1 MWGLPKYKWIHTFHS
16 LSIIVYLDHS
26 AGWIPNISFQLWP
39 WNLRPSHFYFC
50 FTFKSST
57 FHSLLQSG
65 RFAPFCYL
73 DWLCIVRLPTTFIF
87 SLFTCLTCLNWI
99 FAPIFSLFLYLLEI
113 YYHSPILYSAS
124 SEGLNDIKSILRETK
139 SNAKKNK
146 TALKSENKTQT
157 LLSDNR
163 LYQINLHNVIKHFEH
178 F

>member
-1 MWGLPKYKWIHTFHS
+1 MQLLFQLHWFPIDFRTRFHINLFIIHWKKIDNVLTVLVFMWGLPKYKWIHTFHS

-26 AGWIPNISFQLWP
+26 AGWISNISFQLWP

-113 YYHSPILYSAS
+113 
-124 SEGLNDIKSILRETK
+124 
-139 SNAKKNK
+139 
-146 TALKSENKTQT
+146 
-157 LLSDNR
+157 
-163 LYQINLHNVIKHFEH
+163 
-178 F
+178 